1 MGELARIPSG
11 TTAKIAAAGA
21 IGTAAAFA
29 VPAAAFAS
37 PIVSIVAPA
46 ASPGAASVAGQA
58 GGAPAIPPA
67 PTDPAA
73 TSTNPVVPV
82 APGTGVPSITG
93 LGNSNGVI
101 ALGCAL
107 DACLQAGGWSNGA
120 LIFGAG
126 AGLPGFQV
134 MPQFGAQPTQSSWG
148 IVGTLQSPL
157 SAIPGLG
164 GSLNF
169 KYDTA
174 AGLTW
179 QFSASANSN
188 GGAISQTYVPGQ
200 GWVWN
205 DPKQTA
211 GYGVGA
217 SSSILGY
224 RIIGPPSDPS
234 QPYPTGDGMMSYPPG
249 YQPPPAQLND
259 WSGAFGPD
267 EQPPA
272 AGSGAQSSPA
282 GMTFQQ
288 QWDTAMQSLQDAAP
302 GAAQQQVLGDVQQFL
317 QGPAPAGI
325 SQEAWDSIRQAIQGT
340 VQGSGGATPPNA
352 SQPDPGQ
359 PDTTPPPAD
368 TTPAPADTT
377 QPTTPAPADDSAT
390 PTAAPAAAIPA
401 AAPVVDSV
409 PVADPA
415 PALVTAPIPDLAP
428 LPTPDLAPVPVPS
441 PVTDTGTVDDTTA
454 VSSVTDS
461 VTADMTALSGID
473 TSGATGSD
481 PTGPTY
487 VASLGSGFS
496 DG

>member
-1 MGELARIPSG
+1 
-11 TTAKIAAAGA
+11 
-21 IGTAAAFA
+21 
-29 VPAAAFAS
+29 
-37 PIVSIVAPA
+37 
-46 ASPGAASVAGQA
+46 
-58 GGAPAIPPA
+58 
-67 PTDPAA
+67 
-73 TSTNPVVPV
+73 
-82 APGTGVPSITG
+82 

-134 MPQFGAQPTQSSWG
+134 MPQFGAQPTQSSSG

-179 QFSASANSN
+179 QFSASVNSN

-234 QPYPTGDGMMSYPPG
+234 QPYSTGDGMMSYPPG

-288 QWDTAMQSLQDAAP
+288 Q
-302 GAAQQQVLGDVQQFL
+302 
-317 QGPAPAGI
+317 
-325 SQEAWDSIRQAIQGT
+325 GT
-340 VQGSGGATPPNA
+340 VQGGGGATPPNA